1 MRTGCATLQETVGC
15 NFTVRQ
21 YSSLPVTFSSIE
33 ELIKVIVSNACFF
46 FQGES
51 DDCINR
57 LTKKDGVLARYA
69 SD

>member
-1 MRTGCATLQETVGC
+1 M
-15 NFTVRQ
+15 
-21 YSSLPVTFSSIE
+21 
-33 ELIKVIVSNACFF
+33 IVSNACF

-69 SD
+69 SDFEHLVCCLEIELQLEICFLLC